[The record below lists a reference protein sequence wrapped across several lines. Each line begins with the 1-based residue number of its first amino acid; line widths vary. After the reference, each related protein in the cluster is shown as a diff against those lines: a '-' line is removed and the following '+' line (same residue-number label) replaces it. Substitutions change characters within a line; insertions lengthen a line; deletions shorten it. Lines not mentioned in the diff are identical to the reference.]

1 MAWICTGIFNA
12 MTHKAPISRKI
23 YTTVIFISSA
33 LPFLYIVWLALQ
45 NHLGTDPAKKL
56 ALMTG
61 AWTIRF
67 LLLTLLI
74 SSLARLHASMKVLL
88 QWRRMIGLFA
98 FFYASLHLLVFIAL
112 FLQFDAHVLWSE
124 TNKRPYILAGTT
136 AWMLLLPLA
145 LTSNARAIK
154 RLGGKRW
161 KLLHRLVYLAIL
173 LGVVHVIWQVRASWF
188 DAILYS
194 VITGILLLERLKSTS
209 FIRSGQKM
217 DKQA

>member
-1 MAWICTGIFNA
+1 MVWICIGIFNA
-12 MTHKAPISRKI
+12 MKHKAPISRKI
-23 YTTVIFISSA
+23 YTAVIFVFSA

-61 AWTIRF
+61 TWAIRF
-67 LLLTLLI
+67 LLLTLLV
-74 SSLARLHASMKVLL
+74 SSSARLHAAMKVLL
-88 QWRRMIGLFA
+88 RWRRMIGLFA
-98 FFYASLHLLVFIAL
+98 FFYASLHLVVFVAL
-112 FLQFDAHVLWSE
+112 FLQFDAHLLWSE
-124 TNKRPYILAGTT
+124 INKRPYILAGIT

-161 KLLHRLVYLAIL
+161 KLLHRLVYLAML

-194 VITGILLLERLKSTS
+194 AIAGALLAERLTS
-209 FIRSGQKM
+209 AFKR
-217 DKQA
+217 